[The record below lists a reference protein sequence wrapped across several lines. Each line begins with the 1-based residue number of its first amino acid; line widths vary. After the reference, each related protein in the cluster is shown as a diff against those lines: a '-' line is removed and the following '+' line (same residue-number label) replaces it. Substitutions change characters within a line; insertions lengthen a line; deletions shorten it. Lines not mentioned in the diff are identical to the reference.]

1 LHPREVVA
9 AGRRTPNFAGWASN
23 QSLVVVAL
31 KLGGNRMISGGNI
44 YQGMKLLGAAF
55 LTGALSVTLGHRG

>member
-1 LHPREVVA
+1 MDGDVA
-9 AGRRTPNFAGWASN
+9 AT
-23 QSLVVVAL
+23 
-31 KLGGNRMISGGNI
+31 I